1 MVWYHAGGA
10 IHGSISGVATM
21 SRILRVFLAGLLA
34 ALPLALTIIIIG
46 WSLGLINQYVGPGSQ
61 FGQFLISLGLGV
73 STTASYLIGLAAIL
87 VAIYLLGL
95 LIELRFGAWL
105 MAIFDRLIRRTPL
118 VSMVY
123 DLSSRVVS
131 VVGSKDGDNNL
142 KNMRPVWCFFGGKP
156 GAAVLALLPTERP
169 IRLGDEDYVGIL
181 VPSAPVPFG
190 GALIYVPKAW
200 VEPAPGYVD
209 DLISVYVS
217 MGITPPKAEDLP
229 AKEPGA

>member
-1 MVWYHAGGA
+1 MN
-10 IHGSISGVATM
+10 
-21 SRILRVFLAGLLA
+21 RILRVFLAGLLA

-46 WSLGLINQYVGPGSQ
+46 WLLALINEYIGPGSQ

-73 STTASYLIGLAAIL
+73 STTASYLLGLAVIGL
-87 VAIYLLGL
+87 VIYLLGL
-95 LIELRFGAWL
+95 LVDLRFGAWL
-105 MAIFDRLIRRTPL
+105 AATFDRLIRRMPL

-131 VVGSKDGDNNL
+131 VVGSKDGDSNL

-156 GAAVLALLPTERP
+156 SAAVLALLPTERP
-169 IRLGDEDYVGIL
+169 VKLGDEEYLGVL

-190 GALIYVPKAW
+190 GALIYVPKDW

-217 MGITPPKAEDLP
+217 MGITPPREEDPTAKAP
-229 AKEPGA
+229 PV